1 VRLCFSSTSLDYT
14 LTSSK
19 NFREINSGIPPEQGG
34 KKMKYLKMLGLA
46 AVAAAALMA
55 FVGSSTASATVLC
68 EVPGTGTTTGT
79 TCPKKVVEEHGE
91 KKEVSQTY
99 PKGTVVKAQLV
110 AGTVAKLETSFKTI
124 ECKKSTTEG
133 ETSAEEATQLT
144 GPEGKLTFS
153 ECNCEVVVLHAGTVS
168 TEWLAGT
175 HNGTQ
180 RSSGSETTTTCS
192 TLFGNVHCIY
202 TTSNTDLG
210 TLTGGNPAKLDA
222 SAEVGRLTTSAACAE
237 KSLWKAEYEVT
248 SPKPLYVAGHN

>member
-1 VRLCFSSTSLDYT
+1 
-14 LTSSK
+14 
-19 NFREINSGIPPEQGG
+19 
-34 KKMKYLKMLGLA
+34 MKYLKMLGLA

-68 EVPGTGTTTGT
+68 KVPGTGTTTGT
-79 TCPKKVVEEHGE
+79 TCPAGE
-91 KKEVSQTY
+91 AY
-99 PKGTVVKAQLV
+99 PSGTTVKAQLV
-110 AGTVAKLETSFKTI
+110 AGTVAKLTTSFKTV

-133 ETSAEEATQLT
+133 ATSAEEATQLT
-144 GPEGKLTFS
+144 GPEGTLTFS

-222 SAEVGRLTTSAACAE
+222 SAEVGRLTTNAACAE
-237 KSLWKAEYEVT
+237 KALWEAEYEVT
-248 SPKPLYVAGHN
+248 TPKPLYVAGHT